1 MKSNHAGNIDR
12 PIPLCD
18 HGVLHRLIGVGF
30 DMLALG
36 PFFRVFRVGIVGA

>member
-18 HGVLHRLIGVGF
+18 HGVLHHLMGLGF
-30 DMLALG
+30 DMFALG
-36 PFFRVFRVGIVGA
+36 SFFRFLRVGIVGA